1 MNFSKIKDNNNLI
14 RDLNSNSIINTN
26 SSEYENYLSRKKV
39 HSEKNQK
46 IDRIEDEVNEIKN
59 DLNEIKN
66 LLRSILNEPR

>member
-1 MNFSKIKDNNNLI
+1 MNFCNVKDSDSFV

-26 SSEYENYLSRKKV
+26 SVEYQNYLSRKKIN
-39 HSEKNQK
+39 SEKNQK
-46 IDRIEDEVNEIKN
+46 IDKIETEVNEIKN